1 MRLATIKELAE
12 EFNETTLRVRELIRR
27 RGIKHVDTL
36 SEIDKRGGRHVSRLF
51 DHEEMARE
59 ILSLNVRRV
68 MRADAAAMRLRERG
82 TRGVGTI
89 VSADLLERMQKAA
102 AARNLHVGGWLRAAI
117 IAMLLREGF

>member
-1 MRLATIKELAE
+1 M
-12 EFNETTLRVRELIRR
+12 
-27 RGIKHVDTL
+27 
-36 SEIDKRGGRHVSRLF
+36 SRLF
-51 DHEEMARE
+51 DHEEMTRE

-82 TRGVGTI
+82 TRGVGTT

-102 AARNLHVGGWLRAAI
+102 AARNLRVGGWLRAAI